1 MATLTPFD
9 TLDDFGE
16 KITDLDG
23 ALTAAV
29 DTSNDFYNHGN
40 QMIIVSNASAGN
52 RVVTVKG
59 QKDPYNAQV
68 DDLTI
73 TIPAGKI
80 GLTGLLNPAM
90 YNSGAKCTFTL
101 DATATT
107 KIGVL
112 TIRRVR

>member
-16 KITDLDG
+16 KIVDIDA
-23 ALTAAV
+23 ALAAAADV
-29 DTSNDFYNHGN
+29 SNDFYNHGN
-40 QMIIVSNASAGN
+40 QVIIVSNASAGVRN
-52 RVVTVKG
+52 VSVVARA
-59 QKDPYNAQV
+59 DPYGVTGSNLA
-68 DDLTI
+68 I
-73 TIPAGKI
+73 AIPAGKI
-80 GLTGLLNPAM
+80 GMTGFLNPAI

-112 TIRRVR
+112 TIRKVR